1 MEPSRCMTPP
11 SRPPTLRASSE
22 SHPTRTPLL
31 DFFNTATKQTR
42 PVNKENPL
50 VWRSSTSF
58 IKMSEEEKELLAR
71 IGQLAGLCPILFPPM
86 IHNEANCSSG
96 QINRHKNQQSAPR
109 PVANHHPGHN
119 RRMFYRNLGK
129 SYRAH
134 FRLDNT
140 YRHVNAPYPPRANR
154 TGRPPVHHHRTLHL
168 NATGG
173 SVNSGSSSNGSET
186 PPGWVARND
195 RHRQLINAN
204 VYEKESQTRTKA
216 IEETRQRKLSG
227 HRNREKTQFNDFLKR
242 QAGHSNA
249 PTNTAGRNE
258 IAIEGILFRVV
269 DGGKKLVKVPGAYR
283 PQQLFDRPRT
293 LHSTDAPNSSS
304 HTPKTAV
311 VAGVKFHRTKTG
323 NLVANRIVNDQ
334 RYVRSSWAIKLLT
347 FPRRSGAV
355 KKVNEPCKMFSTTGN
370 FSFHDGSH
378 TTNDELDQPGA
389 RLDNTN
395 KLSIGSCPKG
405 PRCRY
410 MHDPT
415 KVALCKDFLK
425 DGRCANG
432 ESCDLSHDITPER
445 TPNCVHFAKGYCTKP
460 DCPYTHSKAPP
471 SAPVCRAFGFNGY
484 CEKGADCTERHV
496 FECPDFSNTGRCKV
510 KGCKLL
516 HRERAS
522 VLRNQ
527 AKTDEAM
534 EDVSSDDE
542 APDSDDVD
550 SDEVAEFIDADSDGS
565 DFEDHKDFLSL

>member
-1 MEPSRCMTPP
+1 
-11 SRPPTLRASSE
+11 
-22 SHPTRTPLL
+22 
-31 DFFNTATKQTR
+31 
-42 PVNKENPL
+42 
-50 VWRSSTSF
+50 
-58 IKMSEEEKELLAR
+58 MSEEEKELLAR
-71 IGQLAGLCPILFPPM
+71 IGQLA
-86 IHNEANCSSG
+86 G

-119 RRMFYRNLGK
+119 R
-129 SYRAH
+129 H
-134 FRLDNT
+134 NT

-154 TGRPPVHHHRTLHL
+154 TSRPPVHHHRTLHL

-173 SVNSGSSSNGSET
+173 PVNSGSSSNGSET

-227 HRNREKTQFNDFLKR
+227 HRHREKTQFNDFLKR
-242 QAGHSNA
+242 QAGSSNA

-269 DGGKKLVKVPGAYR
+269 DGGKKLVKVP
-283 PQQLFDRPRT
+283 
-293 LHSTDAPNSSS
+293 DAPNSSS

-334 RYVRSSWAIKLLT
+334 R
-347 FPRRSGAV
+347 RSGAV
-355 KKVNEPCKMFSTTGN
+355 KKVNEPCKVFSTT
-370 FSFHDGSH
+370 
-378 TTNDELDQPGA
+378 
-389 RLDNTN
+389 
-395 KLSIGSCPKG
+395 GSCPKG

-445 TPNCVHFAKGYCTKP
+445 TPNCVHFAKGYCTKS